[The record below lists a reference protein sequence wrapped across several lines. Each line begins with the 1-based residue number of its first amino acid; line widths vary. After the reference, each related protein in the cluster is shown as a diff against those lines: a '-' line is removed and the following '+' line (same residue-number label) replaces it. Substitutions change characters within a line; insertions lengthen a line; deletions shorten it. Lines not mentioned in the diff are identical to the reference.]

1 MSKLTYI
8 DDCRLDQ
15 FILRKLLNR
24 YGFPFEVNCM
34 DTSEEALVQ
43 LKRECLHRENLPDI
57 ILLDIYNPYLDA
69 WNFLDRVQ
77 ALYPILAKPVEVFI
91 LSASKYPTDVERL
104 KLYGFVKAYILKPIT
119 KAALQQLIYTREVF
133 QSGFLTLEAQN

>member
-24 YGFPFEVNCM
+24 YGFPFEVQCM
-34 DTSEEALVQ
+34 DTSEEALMQ
-43 LKRECLHRENLPDI
+43 LKRQCLHKENLPDI

-69 WNFLDRVQ
+69 WNFLDRIQ
-77 ALYPILAKPVEVFI
+77 ALYPVLTKPVEVFV

-104 KLYGFVKAYILKPIT
+104 KQYGFVKAYILKPIT
-119 KAALQQLIYTREVF
+119 KEALQQLIYTKEVF
-133 QSGFLTLEAQN
+133 QSKFLTLEAQN